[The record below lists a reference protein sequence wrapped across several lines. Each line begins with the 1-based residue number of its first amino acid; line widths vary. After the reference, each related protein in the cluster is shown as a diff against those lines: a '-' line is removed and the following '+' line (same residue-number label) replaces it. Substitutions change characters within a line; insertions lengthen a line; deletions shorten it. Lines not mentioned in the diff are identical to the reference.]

1 MAIFRRVSYVSSTE
15 CPRGFEDVRGFCF
28 MMGTVKKSH
37 EEATASCQ
45 NLGGFLAE
53 PRSEAINTAVK
64 SFNFSS
70 DYWIGIIYHAAR
82 KCHDPRKCYCWQTDK
97 AALEYTNWDTFQPT
111 HHDTIPQ
118 CGMITRVK
126 KNKHLK
132 KWKLM
137 DCPLKYAYLCQSK
150 KSEFFQAIFLSC

>member
-28 MMGTVKKSH
+28 LMETVRKTH
-37 EEATASCQ
+37 DEATASCQ

-53 PRSEAINTAVK
+53 PRTEEINTAVK
-64 SFNFSS
+64 SFNYTSY
-70 DYWIGIIYHAAR
+70 YWIGIIQAAR
-82 KCHDPRKCYCWQTDK
+82 ETYCWQTDN
-97 AALEYTNWDTFQPT
+97 AALGYTDWKIRQPQ
-111 HHDTIPQ
+111 HHDTIRQ
-118 CGMITRVK
+118 CGVIDRVTAG
-126 KNKHLK
+126 NSHK

-137 DCPLKYAYLCQSK
+137 DCPFKFAYLCQSK